1 MKVKVNGKEETLE
14 PARMSV
20 EELLRLSKVERPE
33 MVSVQLNGRFVA
45 AADLATTFVQE
56 GDEVDYLYYMG
67 GGR

>member
-1 MKVKVNGKEETLE
+1 MKVKLNGKEETLT
-14 PARMSV
+14 PARLSV
-20 EELLRLSKVERPE
+20 EELLRLSRVERPDS
-33 MVSVQLNGRFVA
+33 VSVQVNGRFVA